1 MTINLKHSK
10 EILANK
16 ISVQVREAYKSMER
30 KTDPEQMLSK
40 EVTIELLKNLGY
52 LTTGFDGA
60 EQAKFSELWSILACG
75 E

>member
-16 ISVQVREAYKSMER
+16 ISLQVREAYDSIGR
-30 KTDPEQMLSK
+30 RTDPDQMLSK
-40 EVTIELLKNLGY
+40 EITIELLKNLGY

-60 EQAKFSELWSILACG
+60 EQAKFSELWSILASV

>member
-40 EVTIELLKNLGY
+40 ELTIELLKNLGY

>member
-1 MTINLKHSK
+1 
-10 EILANK
+10 
-16 ISVQVREAYKSMER
+16 MER